1 MMRALRAYARNDAT
15 RLIYEDAPCP
25 EISAEDVLIRIH
37 ACGVSP
43 SELSWP
49 TTWIAP
55 DQRDRP
61 LPIIPG
67 HEVSGVVTACGADVA
82 HLEIGD
88 EVYGLI
94 DFQRDGADA
103 EYVAARAIE
112 LAPKPSNLDHV
123 QTAAVPLSGLTAWQ
137 ALFDYARLARGQRLL
152 IHGGAGGVGSFAV
165 QLAHWRGAHVIATA
179 SGADTDLVRALGA
192 DEVFD
197 YRTEPFEDAVRN
209 VDIVF
214 DTVGGAIWQ
223 RSWRVL
229 RPGGVLV
236 SIAVPRPPIE
246 SAPPS
251 IRAIWFVV
259 ASRADQLLALAELI
273 DAGHLRPVIGEVL
286 PLARGSEA
294 YAKHRT
300 GPGKMVINVVGVDA

>member
-1 MMRALRAYARNDAT
+1 MRALRAYAKNDAT
-15 RLIYEDAPCP
+15 RLVYEDAPFP
-25 EISAEDVLIRIH
+25 EISSEDVLIRVH

-49 TTWIAP
+49 TTWIMP
-55 DQRDRP
+55 DQSDRP

-67 HEVSGVVTACGADVA
+67 HEVAGVVTACGPDVA
-82 HLEIGD
+82 HLAIGD

-103 EYVAARAIE
+103 EYVAARGIE
-112 LAPKPSNLDHV
+112 VALKPSTLDHIR
-123 QTAAVPLSGLTAWQ
+123 TAAVPLSGLTAWQ
-137 ALFDYARLARGQRLL
+137 ALFEHARLESGQHIL

-165 QLAHWRGAHVIATA
+165 QLAHWRGAYVAATA
-179 SGADTDLVRALGA
+179 SRADADLIRALGA
-192 DEVFD
+192 DTVFD
-197 YRTEPFEDAVRN
+197 YRTEQFDDAVRD
-209 VDIVF
+209 VDVVF

-229 RPGGVLV
+229 QPGGVLV

-259 ASRADQLLALAELI
+259 APRIDHLHTLAEMI
-273 DAGHLRPVIGEVL
+273 DAGHLRPVVGEVL
-286 PLARGSEA
+286 PLARGAEA
-294 YAKHRT
+294 FASSHRA
-300 GPGKMVINVVGVDA
+300 GHGKMVINVAGQDV